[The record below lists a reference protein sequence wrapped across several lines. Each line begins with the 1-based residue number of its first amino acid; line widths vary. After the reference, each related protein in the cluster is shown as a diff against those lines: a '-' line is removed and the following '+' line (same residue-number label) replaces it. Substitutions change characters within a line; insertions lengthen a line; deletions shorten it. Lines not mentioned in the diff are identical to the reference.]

1 MIYIS
6 EYYKRQLKELDIY
19 DISMRLKV
27 ASTLGILSEGD
38 TVNLIKKDLDMWRV
52 LYPNKVNQFLNRKSK
67 WQINKF

>member
-52 LYPNKVNQFLNRKSK
+52 LYPNKVNQFLDRKSK
-67 WQINKF
+67 

>member
-1 MIYIS
+1 
-6 EYYKRQLKELDIY
+6 
-19 DISMRLKV
+19 MRLKV

-67 WQINKF
+67 

>member
-67 WQINKF
+67 

>member
-19 DISMRLKV
+19 DISMRLKA

-67 WQINKF
+67 